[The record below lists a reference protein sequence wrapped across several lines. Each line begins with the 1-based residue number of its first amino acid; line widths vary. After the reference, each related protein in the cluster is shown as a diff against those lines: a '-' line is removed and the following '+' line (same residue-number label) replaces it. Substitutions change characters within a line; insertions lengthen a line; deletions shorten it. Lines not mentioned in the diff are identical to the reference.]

1 MKDHCNVCKVYQN
14 NNVHIFKAHLQT
26 STKKTSFWP
35 TPNLDDTQLF
45 QSKPKYRFSKHNNQ
59 VKEITVNLNCSMNSL
74 TIIQFTKCYSFFRKS
89 IMCKT
94 KINLSTKLTQGNKYQ
109 IRQHTH
115 THIHTHT
122 HTHTHT

>member
-1 MKDHCNVCKVYQN
+1 MSPRS
-14 NNVHIFKAHLQT
+14 I
-26 STKKTSFWP
+26 KTTMSISLKPTYKHPPRKSFWP

-109 IRQHTH
+109 IRQNT
-115 THIHTHT
+115 HTHT
-122 HTHTHT
+122 HTHTHPRR